1 LYVLL
6 ASLLWASTPA
16 VVKLLLADLN
26 VLQILFF
33 NNLFALIG
41 LAVVTFIQ
49 GKLTLIRGYS
59 RNDYVVF
66 AWMGFLG
73 VFLYTLFLSGA
84 ISLLRAQEAYIINYL
99 WPVMILIFASVILK
113 EKITKRKI
121 VSIICSF
128 VGVSIVITG
137 GDLLNLKF
145 GNFYGILLA
154 VFGAVTYGL
163 FSVTGKKQDYEK
175 YTSMTIYYIF
185 GFVYA
190 VVSVLFFSEIPKISI
205 YQLAGLFWLGF
216 FTSGLAFVFWFLALK
231 HGDTAK
237 MSSMIFLTPFLSLI
251 YIYFMIGEKILF
263 SSIAG
268 LVIIVVGILI
278 QSKSPNPRSF

>member
-1 LYVLL
+1 MKNSRPYLYVLL

-216 FTSGLAFVFWFLALK
+216 FTSGLAF
-231 HGDTAK
+231 
-237 MSSMIFLTPFLSLI
+237 SYSIFIS
-251 YIYFMIGEKILF
+251 YIYLFYDRRKNTFLINRGTRDYSRWNSDSVKI
-263 SSIAG
+263 A
-268 LVIIVVGILI
+268 
-278 QSKSPNPRSF
+278 